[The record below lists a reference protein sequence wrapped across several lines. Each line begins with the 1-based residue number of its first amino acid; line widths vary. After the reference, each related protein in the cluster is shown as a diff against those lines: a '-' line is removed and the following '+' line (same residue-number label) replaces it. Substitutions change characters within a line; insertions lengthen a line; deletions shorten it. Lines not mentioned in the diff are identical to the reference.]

1 MPDFYTKG
9 TRLIAG
15 NTYAVGGGNT
25 GYTTSLFPSGASY
38 LDAFNGF
45 MVQGAGGATV
55 GVVFAGST
63 QFISGVQLLS
73 GVVYPFRLRVINV
86 PSGGKDII
94 GLA

>member
-15 NTYAVGGGNT
+15 FTYAVGGGNT
-25 GYTTSLFPSGASY
+25 GYTSSLFPNGASA

-45 MVQGAGGATV
+45 MVKGGGGATV
-55 GVVFAGST
+55 GVVFSGSPEYIAGVKLD
-63 QFISGVQLLS
+63 SGT
-73 GVVYPFRLRVINV
+73 VYPFRLRVIGV
-86 PSGGKDII
+86 PTGGNDLI